1 MINKENFVKHIKKY
15 EELINK
21 KTELYNFGVDLNIL
35 DEFEYVILD
44 ILIDTFK
51 DEGDW
56 ISYFCFDLDFGKKYE
71 KGVITDIDNNDINL
85 ENAENLYEF
94 IMNNLL
100 DNMLEN
106 K

>member
-1 MINKENFVKHIKKY
+1 MINKQDFVKYIKKY
-15 EELINK
+15 EELMSNK
-21 KTELYNFGVDLNIL
+21 FDLYKMGVDLNIL

-71 KGVITDIDNNDINL
+71 KGMITDIDDNDINL
-85 ENAENLYEF
+85 GNAENLYEF
-94 IMNNLL
+94 LMNNLF
-100 DNMLEN
+100 DNTLEN